1 MASYV
6 SRVTLRVLGKDLDD
20 VVVSMSAKSSSPTKP
35 VNTMNKK
42 RRARGIKTANSNFSV
57 DLDCERINDATVPD
71 WHVLRSN
78 NTPFTLVETPDN
90 GDKPVEYGPCY
101 ITDVADS
108 ASDGDSS
115 RKVTVLVL
123 DRK

>member
-1 MASYV
+1 MADYV
-6 SRVTLRVLGKDLDD
+6 SRVTLRALGKDLDD
-20 VVVSMSAKSSSPTKP
+20 VVVSVSSKSSTPTKP

-42 RRARGIKTANSNFSV
+42 RRARGVKTANSNFTL

-71 WHVLRSN
+71 WHVLREKRI
-78 NTPFTLVETPDN
+78 PIAIIETPDN
-90 GDKPVEYGPCY
+90 GEKPVEYNPCY
-101 ITDVADS
+101 VTDVTDG

-115 RKVTVLVL
+115 RKVSILAL